1 MPGPSSLLAV
11 KAWDIHS
18 WAATMTHL
26 ASGRQPFDKVAPALV
41 ATEHIGGRTLE
52 HMHLDVV
59 PDGLR

>member
-1 MPGPSSLLAV
+1 
-11 KAWDIHS
+11 
-18 WAATMTHL
+18 MTHL